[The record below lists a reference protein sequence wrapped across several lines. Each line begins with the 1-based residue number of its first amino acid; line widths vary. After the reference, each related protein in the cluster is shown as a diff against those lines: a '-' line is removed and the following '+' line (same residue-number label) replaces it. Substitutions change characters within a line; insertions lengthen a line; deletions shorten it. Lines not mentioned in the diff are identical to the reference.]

1 LVFGAP
7 IIESDPIIGSIAVS
21 PIIELIVLSVYS
33 HASFTVNESSRDWIR
48 YLIEIT
54 HAPHYEIET
63 QTQTLGLRP
72 NESARIIT
80 HVRAAALRSA

>member
-1 LVFGAP
+1 MIRSIVGFGAP
-7 IIESDPIIGSIAVS
+7 IIESDPIIGSIVVS
-21 PIIELIVLSVYS
+21 PIIELSVYS
-33 HASFTVNESSRDWIR
+33 HASFTVHERSRDWIR
-48 YLIEIT
+48 DLIEIT

-63 QTQTLGLRP
+63 QTQTT